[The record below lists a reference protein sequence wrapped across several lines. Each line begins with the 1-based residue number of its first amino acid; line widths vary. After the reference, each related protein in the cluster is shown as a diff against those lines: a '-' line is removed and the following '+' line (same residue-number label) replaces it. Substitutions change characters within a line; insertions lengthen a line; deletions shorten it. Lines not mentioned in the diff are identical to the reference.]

1 MKDIDTIN
9 KMILALKEGMGI
21 FQKKYKYAPIIQY
34 HFNHAGDG
42 EYVAQEVLDKEQT
55 TVRGGKKYQLYT
67 IQFNL
72 DVIQKD
78 FVGFERLIA
87 IHELA
92 HVFTDI
98 LSIKEGRP
106 HDIRKHSGHPEKF
119 FELMSLVPMSQ
130 AEKEL
135 QHKRHE
141 VPYNFGR

>member
-1 MKDIDTIN
+1 MKDIHTIG
-9 KMILALKEGMGI
+9 KIIEAIKEGLGI
-21 FQKKYKYAPIIQY
+21 FQKKYKYSPIIQY
-34 HFNHAGDG
+34 SFKHDGDDK
-42 EYVAQEVLDKEQT
+42 YVAQEVLDKELT
-55 TVRGGKKYQLYT
+55 TTRNGKTYQLYT

-72 DVIQKD
+72 DVIHKD

-92 HVFTDI
+92 HVFTDVLAVKNGTPNI
-98 LSIKEGRP
+98 A
-106 HDIRKHSGHPEKF
+106 RKHAGHPELF
-119 FELMSLVPMSQ
+119 FELMALVPMSD